1 MHIIEIE
8 GKLDDDLE
16 ELLFIS
22 GKLKSREQIM
32 REILLRAIDPAI
44 PLGPEFEFEV
54 RPEEEDYIS
63 LEVPDSGA
71 KVDLAI
77 AWQVAKLDA
86 QACALVLDRDDSTAA
101 TLRVYRNQLQ
111 WLSFWSS
118 RHPHDKWR
126 AIFERQLEQRK
137 TGLKALKDKATLRF
151 NLPML
156 EELQQVFSWR
166 RNNE

>member
-32 REILLRAIDPAI
+32 REILLRAIDPAV

-54 RPEEEDYIS
+54 RPDEEDYIS
-63 LEVPDSGA
+63 LEVPDGGS
-71 KVDLAI
+71 KVDLAV
-77 AWQVAKLDA
+77 AWQIANLDA
-86 QACALVLDRDDSTAA
+86 RACEIVLERDNSTAVI
-101 TLRVYRNQLQ
+101 LRVYRNQLQ
-111 WLSFWSS
+111 WLSFWAS
-118 RHPHDKWR
+118 RHPNDKWR

-137 TGLKALKDKATLRF
+137 AGLKALKDKATLKF
-151 NLPML
+151 NLPVL

-166 RNNE
+166 R